1 MIYNKKYIISLVV
14 AFLVG
19 YGCAAYLLSH
29 KHATPKG
36 SVVKEYAFLGDEED
50 TIKGDEIDYSIY
62 AEDVQ
67 LMGNPHNVISN
78 DSLAVEMAK
87 LVLFPIYGKNT
98 IERERPYRV
107 TLVNNEYWYITG
119 SLPENALGGTFFISI
134 NKQDGKIIS
143 IGHEK

>member
-1 MIYNKKYIISLVV
+1 MICNKKYIISVVV

-29 KHATPKG
+29 KHDTPKS
-36 SVVKEYAFLGDEED
+36 SVVQEYVFLGNEETD
-50 TIKGDEIDYSIY
+50 YKGDEIDYSIY
-62 AEDVQ
+62 TEGVQ
-67 LMGNPHNVISN
+67 LWGKPYNVIPN

-87 LVLFPIYGKNT
+87 LVLFPIYGKNE
-98 IERERPYRV
+98 IESERPYRIS
-107 TLVNNEYWYITG
+107 LVNNEYWLITG
-119 SLPENALGGTFFISI
+119 SLPENALGGTFFITI